1 MSANRLTMIKTNKRK
16 INSPIL
22 LVVLSFAIIILLGT
36 LLLCCPFSNKDGKWG
51 NFLNNLFS
59 STSATCV
66 TGLNVFEN
74 GIGEQFTFFG
84 ELVMLIM
91 IQIGGLGFITILTF
105 LITLIRRK
113 IQFKDRLFLA
123 KAVNANSLGDMIKF
137 VRTII
142 IISFSVEFIG
152 FLLCLPAF
160 LQMYKND
167 VGSAIWSAIFH
178 SISSFNNAGFDI
190 IGNTSL
196 TRGMGNPLLDNM
208 ESWAFIYLQIVTMI
222 LIILGGLSFLVI
234 IEIFSFK
241 KSPKQYTTFT
251 KIVLSTT
258 AVLLLFGTFGFLLS
272 EGFKSYNKMTPLDA
286 LFQSVTCRTAGFA
299 VYNQANLSIAGRV
312 ISCVL
317 MFIGGS
323 PLSTAGGIKTTTAFI
338 IGLSMYKYLRG
349 KQVSAFKRAYSP
361 KMVLK
366 ATSLLL
372 LAFAVLIISY
382 LSIVGFEWNNP
393 NISDR
398 GAIIFEVFS
407 AFGTVGL
414 STGITTSI
422 RSGTKIIIC
431 ILMFLGRLGP
441 ITMFQLFHKNMDIEE
456 KLHYSLVEEDFL
468 IG

>member
-1 MSANRLTMIKTNKRK
+1 MIKVKERK

-22 LVVLSFAIIILLGT
+22 LVVMSFAIIILIGT
-36 LLLCCPFSNKDGKWG
+36 FLLCCPFSNTDGKWG
-51 NFLNNLFS
+51 SFLDNLFS

-66 TGLNVFEN
+66 TGLNVYED

-105 LITLIRRK
+105 LITLVRKK

-137 VRTII
+137 VRKII
-142 IISFSVEFIG
+142 IISLTVEFVG

-160 LQMYKND
+160 LSMYKND
-167 VGSAIWSAIFH
+167 VLSAIWTSIFH

-190 IGNTSL
+190 IGNVSL
-196 TRGMGNPLLDNM
+196 TKGMGNALIDSM
-208 ESWAFIYLQIVTMI
+208 ENWAYIYLQIVTMI
-222 LIILGGLSFLVI
+222 LIVLGGLSFLVI
-234 IEIFSFK
+234 IEVFSFK
-241 KSPKQYTTFT
+241 KNPKQYTTFT

-258 AVLLLFGTFGFLLS
+258 AFLLVFGTLAFLLS
-272 EGFKSYNKMTPLDA
+272 EGFKPYNKMSFLDA
-286 LFQSVTCRTAGFA
+286 LFQSVTCRTAGFS
-299 VYNQANLSIAGRV
+299 VYNQANLSVSGRV
-312 ISCVL
+312 ISCLL

-323 PLSTAGGIKTTTAFI
+323 PLSTAGGIKTTTAFL
-338 IGLSMYKYLRG
+338 IGLAMYKYLRG
-349 KQVSAFKRAYSP
+349 KQVSAFKRSYSS

-366 ATSLLL
+366 AMSLLL
-372 LAFAVLIISY
+372 IALAVLMISY
-382 LSIVGFEWNNP
+382 LAIVGFEWNNP
-393 NISDR
+393 NITDR

-422 RSGTKIIIC
+422 GAGTKIIIC
-431 ILMFLGRLGP
+431 LLMFLGRLGP
-441 ITMFQLFHKNMDIEE
+441 ITMFQVFQKNMDIEE
-456 KLHYSLVEEDFL
+456 KLHYNLVEEDFL

>member
-1 MSANRLTMIKTNKRK
+1 MSKTNKK
-16 INSPIL
+16 NINSPIL
-22 LVVLSFAIIILLGT
+22 LVVLSFAIIILLGAT
-36 LLLCCPFSNKDGKWG
+36 LLCFPFSNKDRQWG
-51 NFLNNLFS
+51 NFLDNLFS
-59 STSATCV
+59 ATSATCV
-66 TGLNVFEN
+66 TGLNVFED
-74 GIGEQFTFFG
+74 GIGEKFTFFG

-105 LITLIRRK
+105 LITLVRRK

-160 LQMYKND
+160 LSMYKNH
-167 VGSAIWSAIFH
+167 VGSAIWASIFH

-190 IGNTSL
+190 LGNTSL
-196 TRGMGNPLLDNM
+196 TKGMGNALLDNM
-208 ESWAFIYLQIVTMI
+208 ENWAFIYLQIVTMI
-222 LIILGGLSFLVI
+222 LIVLGGLSFLVI

-258 AVLLLFGTFGFLLS
+258 AFLLIVGTVSFILS
-272 EGFKSYNKMTPLDA
+272 EGFKSYNKMTLLDA

-299 VYNQANLSIAGRV
+299 VYNQANLSIGGRV
-312 ISCVL
+312 ISCIL

-338 IGLSMYKYLRG
+338 IGLAMYKYLRG
-349 KQVSAFKRAYSP
+349 KQVSAYKRTYSS

-366 ATSLLL
+366 AMSLLL
-372 LAFAVLIISY
+372 LAFGVLIISY

-393 NISDR
+393 LIKDR
-398 GAIIFEVFS
+398 GEIIFELFS

-414 STGITTSI
+414 STGITTSLSI
-422 RSGTKIIIC
+422 GSKLVIC
-431 ILMFLGRLGP
+431 LLMFLGRLGP
-441 ITMFQLFHKNMDIEE
+441 ITMFQLFQKNMDIEE